1 MVKRLTIIPTDAAV
15 RGRISGERRMHQ
27 RRLSIG
33 RRLGENRRAT
43 SAPSGQPLSQEQN
56 QPAEQRQRAER
67 RGIAPRR
74 RLADRRSGARVF
86 DLRNLDLSELDS
98 LDS

>member
-33 RRLGENRRAT
+33 RRLGESRRA

-56 QPAEQRQRAER
+56 QPAQQRQRAER

>member
-1 MVKRLTIIPTDAAV
+1 MKRLTVIPTDAAV
-15 RGRISGERRMHQ
+15 RGKVSGERRMRQ
-27 RRLSIG
+27 RRLSIS
-33 RRLGENRRAT
+33 RRLGENRRG
-43 SAPSGQPLSQEQN
+43 SVPSGQTLSEEQK
-56 QPAEQRQRAER
+56 QPEQQRQRAER

-86 DLRNLDLSELDS
+86 DLRNLDLSDLDS